1 MIPANTI
8 DVSNSS
14 AEGARKDLLCVRFRV
29 IYDPCDSPDKRKY
42 VSCFCK
48 KVGFILLIL
57 FSSRIFS
64 QRLFKYRNSET
75 DIESRYNMN
84 IRYRIRLFM
93 PTLVKDKGWA
103 FLIAL

>member
-1 MIPANTI
+1 MNKSLLCVIPANSI
-8 DVSNSS
+8 DVSKSG
-14 AEGARKDLLCVRFRV
+14 AEGAMKELLCVRFRV
-29 IYDPCDSPDKRKY
+29 ICDPCESTDKRKY

-75 DIESRYNMN
+75 DIES
-84 IRYRIRLFM
+84 
-93 PTLVKDKGWA
+93 
-103 FLIAL
+103 